1 MTVRVGHIEFLNCY
15 PLYYGLEQRA
25 AEGLAGEVAFELV
38 PGVPTDLNRML
49 TTGTIDFGPISSI
62 EYGRAFRRLRVSHRL
77 SISSNGA
84 VDSIQLVARRPLE
97 EVERIA
103 LTPKSATSVTLL
115 KTIMKLKYG
124 RSPIY
129 DELLQTPEE
138 ALCNHDAVLLIGDE
152 ALEALYYPL
161 PNSRLY
167 DLGHAWREWTGYPMV
182 YAVWA
187 TREDFLR
194 AHSAELLAVE
204 DELVRSM
211 DYSREAAPRVVQA
224 ASDLWRF
231 DRPCLDRYFQVLHYG
246 FSEEYR
252 EGLRKFFELAY
263 EAGELA
269 EVPEL
274 RFFGDDGSGRETPP
288 SPRPLPSPRIADR
301 AASASSPRPSPRTA
315 VTAPID
321 AALADRIR
329 EGVRLADEEAVAL
342 LRSRDLLTVGQLA
355 AERRARQ
362 VPGDVV
368 TFIIDRNINYTNICL
383 TGCDFCAFYRS
394 PETEG
399 GYLLAK
405 EEIFNKIEETLD
417 LGGTAVLMQGGLHPD
432 LDIAYYED
440 LFRSIKERF
449 VITIHSLSPPEIIHI
464 AKLSGL
470 TTRVTLERLRA
481 AGLDSLPGGGAEILV
496 DRVRRHVS
504 PNKAR
509 TEPWLQVMREAHML
523 GMGTTATM
531 MFGSVETLEERVEHL
546 RRIRDLQDE
555 AVGRGTMGF
564 RAFIPWTFQE
574 GNSALEGFTEPATA
588 ADYLTTLAVSRLY
601 LDNVTNIQAS
611 WVTQGLKI
619 GQVALQFGA
628 NDLGSSM
635 IEENVVA
642 AAGVAFSV
650 GADEL
655 VAAIRAAGY
664 VPAQRRTDYSLVQ
677 TFAGRSAGGD
687 GKELEVGR
695 GLGFD

>member
-15 PLYYGLEQRA
+15 PLYFGLEQRA
-25 AEGLAGEVAFELV
+25 AEGLAGEAAFELV
-38 PGVPTDLNRML
+38 PGVPTGLNRML
-49 TTGTIDFGPISSI
+49 LSGTIDFGPISSI
-62 EYGRAFRRLRVSHRL
+62 EYGRGFRQLRVSRRL

-84 VDSIQLVARRPLE
+84 VDSIQLVSRRPLE
-97 EVERIA
+97 EVQRIA

-115 KTIMKLKYG
+115 KTVMKLKYG
-124 RSPIY
+124 LSPVY
-129 DELLQTPEE
+129 DELLQAPED
-138 ALCNHDAVLLIGDE
+138 ALCDHDAVLLIGDE
-152 ALEALYYPL
+152 ALEALYYPV
-161 PNSRLY
+161 PDTRLY
-167 DLGHAWREWTGYPMV
+167 DLGRIWREWTGHPMV

-187 TREDFLR
+187 AREDFLS

-211 DYSREAAPRVVQA
+211 DYSRQAAPRVVQA
-224 ASDLWRF
+224 ASVLWRF
-231 DRPCLDRYFQVLHYG
+231 DRPCLDRYFEVLHYG
-246 FSEEYR
+246 FSERYR

-269 EVPEL
+269 DVPEL
-274 RFFGDDGSGRETPP
+274 RFFGNDGEAGQAAPP
-288 SPRPLPSPRIADR
+288 PRPAV
-301 AASASSPRPSPRTA
+301 RPSPRVVA
-315 VTAPID
+315 PAPID
-321 AALADRIR
+321 AALVERIR
-329 EGVRLADEEAVAL
+329 AGARLTDEEALAL
-342 LRSRDLLTVGQLA
+342 LRSRDLLSVGQLA

-394 PETEG
+394 PGAEG

-405 EEIFNKIEETLD
+405 EEIFSKIEETLA
-417 LGGTAVLMQGGLHPD
+417 LEGTAVLMQGGLHPD
-432 LDIAYYED
+432 LDIAFYED

-449 VITIHSLSPPEIIHI
+449 TITIHSLSPPEIIHI

-496 DRVRRHVS
+496 DRVRQHVA
-504 PNKAR
+504 PKKAR
-509 TEPWLQVMREAHML
+509 TEPWLQVMREAHEL

-555 AVGRGTMGF
+555 SLGRGLGGF

-588 ADYLTTLAVSRLY
+588 ADYLVTLAVSRIY
-601 LDNVTNIQAS
+601 LDNVANIQAS

-628 NDLGSSM
+628 NDVGSTM

-650 GADEL
+650 GADDL

-664 VPAQRRTDYSLVQ
+664 VPAQRRTDYSLVR

-687 GKELEVGR
+687 GEELEVGS